1 MTGRQDQNGTDEKGL
16 FGDFSVSTVIA
27 SGLAAATSFAL
38 SSKIGLAG
46 SIIGVAI
53 GGVASAAASQIY
65 KSLLK
70 ASAQKLSDLTP
81 DATANAAPE
90 EAAAVDAEPA
100 ADETRVYRPGSLSGR
115 SPIQEVAASGTPIA
129 PASVRYAAHERERR
143 VLRRRATAIAAAFA
157 IAAVLLFALV
167 VNIATQG
174 AGIGSAATSSSGE
187 ATSPTTEAPAGQ
199 DATKQTDGKKATSSP
214 EAPAKKDE
222 TTQPEKQQ
230 TASPAPVA
238 QPAPQA
244 QPKPEVKPQPKP
256 VEQKPES
263 EGLTVRFALA
273 KAVVTEDEA
282 AKIAAF
288 AQWLKNHPKAKAEIT
303 GYADAGTGNT
313 GINSN
318 LSRQRVQAVA
328 KILTQKHGIP
338 ASRIK
343 TAYKG
348 DTVQPFAANDD
359 NRVVIG
365 TAVEK

>member
-90 EAAAVDAEPA
+90 EAAAAVDAEPA

-143 VLRRRATAIAAAFA
+143 MLRRRATAIAAAFA

-167 VNIATQG
+167 VNLATQG
-174 AGIGSAATSSSGE
+174 AGIGSGGKVVCIMYHNTLRMIFRPGILVTAIASVNPHLLCSSFLSTSILDRRISGIF
-187 ATSPTTEAPAGQ
+187 TPISPAF
-199 DATKQTDGKKATSSP
+199 SRI
-214 EAPAKKDE
+214 E
-222 TTQPEKQQ
+222 TASFKINPMQ
-230 TASPAPVA
+230 TAS
-238 QPAPQA
+238 
-244 QPKPEVKPQPKP
+244 
-256 VEQKPES
+256 
-263 EGLTVRFALA
+263 R
-273 KAVVTEDEA
+273 
-282 AKIAAF
+282 
-288 AQWLKNHPKAKAEIT
+288 
-303 GYADAGTGNT
+303 
-313 GINSN
+313 
-318 LSRQRVQAVA
+318 R
-328 KILTQKHGIP
+328 
-338 ASRIK
+338 
-343 TAYKG
+343 
-348 DTVQPFAANDD
+348 
-359 NRVVIG
+359 
-365 TAVEK
+365 

>member
-65 KSLLK
+65 KSLLR

-90 EAAAVDAEPA
+90 EAAAAVDAEPA

-143 VLRRRATAIAAAFA
+143 VLRRRATVIAAAFA

-167 VNIATQG
+167 VNLATQG
-174 AGIGSAATSSSGE
+174 AGIGSGATSSSGE
-187 ATSPTTEAPAGQ
+187 ATSPTTEAPTGQ
-199 DATKQTDGKKATSSP
+199 DAAKQTDGEKATSSP

-230 TASPAPVA
+230 TASPT
-238 QPAPQA
+238 
-244 QPKPEVKPQPKP
+244 PE
-256 VEQKPES
+256 
-263 EGLTVRFALA
+263 T
-273 KAVVTEDEA
+273 
-282 AKIAAF
+282 
-288 AQWLKNHPKAKAEIT
+288 
-303 GYADAGTGNT
+303 
-313 GINSN
+313 
-318 LSRQRVQAVA
+318 
-328 KILTQKHGIP
+328 P
-338 ASRIK
+338 ASSPSAGGASSATTDA
-343 TAYKG
+343 TAPPASGSQGSDAKQDKPSG
-348 DTVQPFAANDD
+348 TDASSSGSTSG
-359 NRVVIG
+359 G
-365 TAVEK
+365 TAPSPDTTTTATK

>member
-1 MTGRQDQNGTDEKGL
+1 M
-16 FGDFSVSTVIA
+16 
-27 SGLAAATSFAL
+27 
-38 SSKIGLAG
+38 
-46 SIIGVAI
+46 AI

-143 VLRRRATAIAAAFA
+143 VLRHRATAIAAAFA
-157 IAAVLLFALV
+157 IAAVLLFALM
-167 VNIATQG
+167 VNVATQG

-187 ATSPTTEAPAGQ
+187 ATSPTTEAPASQ

-230 TASPAPVA
+230 TASPT
-238 QPAPQA
+238 
-244 QPKPEVKPQPKP
+244 PE
-256 VEQKPES
+256 
-263 EGLTVRFALA
+263 T
-273 KAVVTEDEA
+273 
-282 AKIAAF
+282 
-288 AQWLKNHPKAKAEIT
+288 
-303 GYADAGTGNT
+303 
-313 GINSN
+313 
-318 LSRQRVQAVA
+318 
-328 KILTQKHGIP
+328 P
-338 ASRIK
+338 ASSPSAGGNSSATTDA
-343 TAYKG
+343 TAPPASGSQGSDAKQDKPSG
-348 DTVQPFAANDD
+348 TDASSSVSTSD
-359 NRVVIG
+359 G
-365 TAVEK
+365 TAPSPNTTTTATK

>member
-81 DATANAAPE
+81 DATANVVPE
-90 EAAAVDAEPA
+90 EAAAAAVDAEPA

-167 VNIATQG
+167 VNVATQG
-174 AGIGSAATSSSGE
+174 AGIGSGATSSSGE

-230 TASPAPVA
+230 TASPT
-238 QPAPQA
+238 
-244 QPKPEVKPQPKP
+244 PE
-256 VEQKPES
+256 
-263 EGLTVRFALA
+263 T
-273 KAVVTEDEA
+273 
-282 AKIAAF
+282 
-288 AQWLKNHPKAKAEIT
+288 
-303 GYADAGTGNT
+303 
-313 GINSN
+313 
-318 LSRQRVQAVA
+318 
-328 KILTQKHGIP
+328 P
-338 ASRIK
+338 ASSPSAGGASSATTDATTPPASGSQGSDAK
-343 TAYKG
+343 QDKPSGTDASSSDSTSG
-348 DTVQPFAANDD
+348 
-359 NRVVIG
+359 G
-365 TAVEK
+365 TAPSPDTTTTATK

>member
-1 MTGRQDQNGTDEKGL
+1 MADRQEQNGTDEKSL

-81 DATANAAPE
+81 DATTNAEPE
-90 EAAAVDAEPA
+90 EAVAAAVYVEPA

-143 VLRRRATAIAAAFA
+143 VFRRRATAIAAAFA

-174 AGIGSAATSSSGE
+174 AGIGSGATSSGGE
-187 ATSPTTEAPAGQ
+187 ATSPTAEAPAGQ
-199 DATKQTDGKKATSSP
+199 NATKQTDGEKATSSP

-222 TTQPEKQQ
+222 TTQSEKQE
-230 TASPAPVA
+230 TASPT
-238 QPAPQA
+238 
-244 QPKPEVKPQPKP
+244 PE
-256 VEQKPES
+256 
-263 EGLTVRFALA
+263 T
-273 KAVVTEDEA
+273 
-282 AKIAAF
+282 
-288 AQWLKNHPKAKAEIT
+288 
-303 GYADAGTGNT
+303 
-313 GINSN
+313 
-318 LSRQRVQAVA
+318 
-328 KILTQKHGIP
+328 P
-338 ASRIK
+338 ASSPSAGGASSTTTDATTPPTGGSQGSDAK
-343 TAYKG
+343 QDKPSGTDASSSG
-348 DTVQPFAANDD
+348 STSG
-359 NRVVIG
+359 G
-365 TAVEK
+365 TAPSPDTTTTGTK

>member
-81 DATANAAPE
+81 DATANVAPE
-90 EAAAVDAEPA
+90 EAAAAAVDAEPA

-167 VNIATQG
+167 VNLATQG
-174 AGIGSAATSSSGE
+174 AGIGSGATSSSGE
-187 ATSPTTEAPAGQ
+187 AASPTTEAPAGQ
-199 DATKQTDGKKATSSP
+199 DATKQTDGKKATSP
-214 EAPAKKDE
+214 P
-222 TTQPEKQQ
+222 
-230 TASPAPVA
+230 
-238 QPAPQA
+238 
-244 QPKPEVKPQPKP
+244 
-256 VEQKPES
+256 
-263 EGLTVRFALA
+263 G
-273 KAVVTEDEA
+273 
-282 AKIAAF
+282 
-288 AQWLKNHPKAKAEIT
+288 
-303 GYADAGTGNT
+303 G
-313 GINSN
+313 
-318 LSRQRVQAVA
+318 SRQE
-328 KILTQKHGIP
+328 G
-338 ASRIK
+338 
-343 TAYKG
+343 
-348 DTVQPFAANDD
+348 
-359 NRVVIG
+359 
-365 TAVEK
+365 

>member
-65 KSLLK
+65 KNLLK

-90 EAAAVDAEPA
+90 EATAAVDAEPA

-143 VLRRRATAIAAAFA
+143 MLRRRATAIAATFA

-167 VNIATQG
+167 VNLATQG
-174 AGIGSAATSSSGE
+174 AGIGSGATSSSGE

-222 TTQPEKQQ
+222 TRQPEKQE
-230 TASPAPVA
+230 TASPT
-238 QPAPQA
+238 
-244 QPKPEVKPQPKP
+244 PE
-256 VEQKPES
+256 
-263 EGLTVRFALA
+263 T
-273 KAVVTEDEA
+273 
-282 AKIAAF
+282 
-288 AQWLKNHPKAKAEIT
+288 
-303 GYADAGTGNT
+303 
-313 GINSN
+313 
-318 LSRQRVQAVA
+318 
-328 KILTQKHGIP
+328 P
-338 ASRIK
+338 ASSPSAGGASSATTDT
-343 TAYKG
+343 TAPPASGSQGSDAKQDKPSG
-348 DTVQPFAANDD
+348 TDASSSGSTSG
-359 NRVVIG
+359 G
-365 TAVEK
+365 TAPSPDTTTTATK

>member
-65 KSLLK
+65 KSLLR

-90 EAAAVDAEPA
+90 EAAAAVDAEPA

-167 VNIATQG
+167 VNVATQG
-174 AGIGSAATSSSGE
+174 AGIGSGATSSSGE

-199 DATKQTDGKKATSSP
+199 DVTKQTDGKKATSSP

-230 TASPAPVA
+230 TAPSPSAGGASSATTDTTAP
-238 QPAPQA
+238 
-244 QPKPEVKPQPKP
+244 
-256 VEQKPES
+256 
-263 EGLTVRFALA
+263 
-273 KAVVTEDEA
+273 
-282 AKIAAF
+282 
-288 AQWLKNHPKAKAEIT
+288 
-303 GYADAGTGNT
+303 
-313 GINSN
+313 
-318 LSRQRVQAVA
+318 
-328 KILTQKHGIP
+328 P
-338 ASRIK
+338 ASDSQGSDAK
-343 TAYKG
+343 QDKPSGTDASSSG
-348 DTVQPFAANDD
+348 STSG
-359 NRVVIG
+359 G
-365 TAVEK
+365 TAPTPDTTTTATK